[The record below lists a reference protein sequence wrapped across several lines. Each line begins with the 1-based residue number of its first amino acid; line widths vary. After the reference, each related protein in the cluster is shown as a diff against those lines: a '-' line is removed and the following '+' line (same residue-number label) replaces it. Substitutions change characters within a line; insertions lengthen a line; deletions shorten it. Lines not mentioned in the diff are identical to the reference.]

1 MPNKK
6 YEKGRRREYTIK
18 YQLEKEGYEIVQRT
32 AGSHSPFDLIA
43 IDRLTKTIKLVQV
56 KQQNYDKEEK
66 LNEKW
71 RDLNNVF
78 RVEFEV
84 M

>member
-1 MPNKK
+1 MANKK

-18 YQLEKEGYEIVQRT
+18 YQLEKDGYEIVQRT

-56 KQQNYDKEEK
+56 KPQNYDKEEK